1 MRVEFIGIARTA
13 DGSAAVTEVGPAVQ
27 PDYLYRLARA
37 HERSGFDQ
45 LLVTGGEAG
54 PDAFIVADQVLSAT
68 TRLGVLLAPWPGAV
82 APAVAA
88 RKLATLGAFHP
99 GRVAPFARGRA
110 VSLRPV
116 VAATGAAARHRAR
129 QLREL
134 ASEQAAHAAPRPPL
148 PVPAGE
154 PAVLAG
160 SYEQAARAL
169 LRYVASGASALLLG
183 GYRPL
188 ADAIAYARLIRLVHD
203 EVGDDL
209 DGYRARAAA

>member
-1 MRVEFIGIARTA
+1 MGVEFIGIARTA
-13 DGSAAVTEVGPAVQ
+13 DGSEAVTEVGPPVQ

-45 LLVTGGEAG
+45 LLVTGGAAG

-68 TRLGVLLAPWPGAV
+68 TRLGVLLAPRPGAV

-88 RKLATLGAFHP
+88 RKLATLGALHP
-99 GRVAPFARGRA
+99 GRVALFGRGRA

-116 VAATGAAARHRAR
+116 VAATEAAARHRAR

-134 ASEQAAHAAPRPPL
+134 ASEQAAHAVPRPPA
-148 PVPAGE
+148 PGPAGE
-154 PAVLAG
+154 QAILAG

-169 LRYVASGASALLLG
+169 LRHVAAGASTLLLG

-188 ADAIAYARLIRLVHD
+188 ADAIAYGRLIRLVRD